1 MDNKS
6 NDDPQGRLS
15 IILVTSAIPMHP
27 KVKKYLVPRFL
38 IKSSYLDK
46 TRTIPPYSSVNT
58 ISFLIIDGSDRFGHC
73 LSRFSKWSKKLRLN
87 HRM

>member
-27 KVKKYLVPRFL
+27 KVKTYLVRFL
-38 IKSSYLDK
+38 IKSK
-46 TRTIPPYSSVNT
+46 KRTIPPYSIVNT
-58 ISFLIIDGSDRFGHC
+58 ILFLIIDGSDRFGHC

>member
-38 IKSSYLDK
+38 IKSK
-46 TRTIPPYSSVNT
+46 TRAIPHYSIVNI

>member
-27 KVKKYLVPRFL
+27 KVKIFSTTFSNQIQLN
-38 IKSSYLDK
+38 K
-46 TRTIPPYSSVNT
+46 TRAIPPYSIVNT

-73 LSRFSKWSKKLRLN
+73 LSRFSKWSQKLRLN

>member
-6 NDDPQGRLS
+6 DDDPQGRLS

-38 IKSSYLDK
+38 IKSSYK
-46 TRTIPPYSSVNT
+46 TRAIPPYSIVNI

>member
-6 NDDPQGRLS
+6 NHDPKGRLS

-38 IKSSYLDK
+38 IKSK
-46 TRTIPPYSSVNT
+46 TRAIPPYSIVNI